1 MKTTVYLNE
10 FRDYFNKIRPTNF
23 SYEGLGIIWDYLAE
37 YENSTGEDVEL
48 DVIGICCDFC
58 EADIDD
64 IIKNYSIDIEADKDK
79 FEQVFDYLEYHSN
92 VIGSLDDNKT
102 IIYQNF

>member
-1 MKTTVYLNE
+1 MKTTVY
-10 FRDYFNKIRPTNF
+10 FDDFNRAFQECRPNNF
-23 SYEGLGIIWDYLAE
+23 SVEGLNIIWGYLEE

-48 DVIGICCDFC
+48 DVIAICCDFC

-64 IIKNYSIDIEADKDK
+64 IINDYSIEIDVDKDK
-79 FEQVFDYLEYHSN
+79 FEQVFDYIEYHSN

-102 IIYQNF
+102 IIYTQF